1 MKNRDEYLKK
11 LIVFKGKSQ
20 IKVITGVR
28 RCGKSA
34 LLELFKECLLKE
46 CNVDAKNIVQIN
58 FELEEFRNIVDSTD
72 LYDYIKER
80 IKKTKGTVYLLLDEI
95 QVVKNWEKAVNSLN
109 IDSDVDIYITGSN
122 AYLLSSE
129 LSTFLSGRYV
139 EIKMLP
145 LSYKEFLD
153 FNNLESSREN
163 FDLFL
168 KYGGMPAVSEYEF
181 NEVGTYTMLEGIYS
195 TAMLK
200 DVIERNNFG
209 NEKLLRNIVLYL
221 SDNIGSFISARNI
234 SNYLSSNKEYV
245 GDEKKGT
252 GHSTVLSY
260 ISALEKAFIFYPVS
274 RYDIKGKEYLKT
286 LQKYY
291 IVDTGIRNMLLG
303 YRDVDRGHILENVV
317 YLELLR
323 RGYKVSIGKVGS
335 KEVDFV
341 ATKPDEKIYFQ
352 VTESLLDKSVK
363 ERELSALQSIK
374 DHYEKVVLSMDVNF
388 VMSENG
394 IKFKNIID
402 FLLEE

>member
-245 GDEKKGT
+245 EDEKKGT

-363 ERELSALQSIK
+363 EREMSALQSIK

>member
-11 LIVFKGKSQ
+11 LIVFKDKSQ

-34 LLELFKECLLKE
+34 LLELFKEYLLKE
-46 CNVDAKNIVQIN
+46 CNADAKNIVQIN

-245 GDEKKGT
+245 EDEKKGT

-341 ATKPDEKIYFQ
+341 ATKPDEKTYFQ

-374 DHYEKVVLSMDVNF
+374 DHHEKVILSMDVNF

>member
-11 LIVFKGKSQ
+11 LIVFKDKSQ

-34 LLELFKECLLKE
+34 LLELFKEYLLKE
-46 CNVDAKNIVQIN
+46 CNVDVKNVVQIN

-95 QVVKNWEKAVNSLN
+95 QVVKDWEKAVNSLN

-245 GDEKKGT
+245 EDEKKGT
-252 GHSTVLSY
+252 GHSTVLNY

-335 KEVDFV
+335 KKVDFV

-374 DHYEKVVLSMDVNF
+374 DHHEKVILSMDVNF

>member
-11 LIVFKGKSQ
+11 LIVFKDKSQ

-34 LLELFKECLLKE
+34 LLELFKEYLLKE
-46 CNVDAKNIVQIN
+46 CNADAKNIVQIN

-234 SNYLSSNKEYV
+234 SNYLSSNNEYV

-363 ERELSALQSIK
+363 EREMSALQSIK

>member
-11 LIVFKGKSQ
+11 LIVFKDKSQ

-34 LLELFKECLLKE
+34 LLELFKEYLLKE
-46 CNVDAKNIVQIN
+46 CNADAKNIVQIN

-245 GDEKKGT
+245 EDEKKGT

-363 ERELSALQSIK
+363 EREMSALQSIK

>member
-11 LIVFKGKSQ
+11 LIVFKDKSQ
-20 IKVITGVR
+20 IKVVTGVR

-34 LLELFKECLLKE
+34 LLELFKGYLLKE
-46 CNVDAKNIVQIN
+46 CNVDAKNIIRIN

-181 NEVGTYTMLEGIYS
+181 GETWVIDMLEGIYS
-195 TAMLK
+195 TVMIK
-200 DVIERNNFG
+200 DVIEKNKFS
-209 NEKLLRNIVLYL
+209 NERLLRNIALFL
-221 SDNIGSFISARNI
+221 ADNIGNI
-234 SNYLSSNKEYV
+234 CSVNKITEYLGSNKEV
-245 GDEKKGT
+245 VFSEDREADRK
-252 GHSTVLSY
+252 TVSSY

-335 KEVDFV
+335 KEVDFI

-374 DHYEKVVLSMDVNF
+374 DHHEKVILSMDVNF

-394 IKFKNIID
+394 IKFKNIIG
-402 FLLEE
+402 FLQE

>member
-11 LIVFKGKSQ
+11 LIVFKDKSQ

-34 LLELFKECLLKE
+34 LLELFKEYLLKE

-163 FDLFL
+163 FNLFL

-200 DVIERNNFG
+200 DVIERNKFG

-221 SDNIGSFISARNI
+221 ADNIGSFISARNI

-374 DHYEKVVLSMDVNF
+374 DHYEKVILSMDVNF